1 MVFNNQKNK
10 TKQND
15 SHLIMQELIKSNL
28 KTNVIQS
35 GLEKHM
41 RLGIKKKLSFIDSFQ
56 FLCFSLDSLVKNVTK
71 DDSKYFS
78 KEFDNNVL
86 YLVKQNGFYRFE

>member
-1 MVFNNQKNK
+1 MVFHNQKNK

-15 SHLIMQELIKSNL
+15 SHLIIQELIKSNL
-28 KTNVIQS
+28 KANVIQS

-41 RLGIKKKLSFIDSFQ
+41 RFSIKKKLSFIDSFQ
-56 FLCFSLDSLVKNVTK
+56 FLCSLLDSLVKNVTK
-71 DDSKYFS
+71 DDSEYLS

-86 YLVKQNGFYRFE
+86 YLVKQNGFYLFE

>member
-1 MVFNNQKNK
+1 MWYFTTKKK

-15 SHLIMQELIKSNL
+15 SHLIIQELIKSNL
-28 KTNVIQS
+28 KANVIQS
-35 GLEKHM
+35 GLEKYI
-41 RLGIKKKLSFIDSFQ
+41 GFSIKKKLSFIDSFQ

-71 DDSKYFS
+71 DDSKYLS

-86 YLVKQNGFYRFE
+86 DLVKQNGFYLFE